1 MGTDHAASLHQL
13 VGAGRSRLSLIGAM
27 RTRDVSRPT
36 PGDVAAAEQRAI
48 DLIAARVSGRSRW
61 TPPEGSPSRPLS

>member
-1 MGTDHAASLHQL
+1 MGTEHSTSLHQL

-36 PGDVAAAEQRAI
+36 PVDLAAAEQRAI

-61 TPPEGSPSRPLS
+61 TPPEGSPPVR